1 MVFFSSSTVLKCEVI
16 LSNASSGKPHCYKI
30 YHRRTVGPQLHMYS
44 LMNQNYYSVEF
55 DGHIVYLQPNHLI
68 GLKQHYLRL
77 SFLTIT
83 DLLKVRRDVMP
94 AVKKNREQLKH
105 NNFYTEMLT
114 TALASKGDSGTT
126 RKTADQMENII
137 DIRYL
142 RKHCVLIIHRS
153 VDDS

>member
-1 MVFFSSSTVLKCEVI
+1 V
-16 LSNASSGKPHCYKI
+16 
-30 YHRRTVGPQLHMYS
+30 R
-44 LMNQNYYSVEF
+44 
-55 DGHIVYLQPNHLI
+55 IVYLQPNHLI

-83 DLLKVRRDVMP
+83 DLLKVRREVKP
-94 AVKKNREQLKH
+94 AVKKNHEQLKH

-142 RKHCVLIIHRS
+142 RKHCVLTLS
-153 VDDS
+153 VLALQICRVASNGCHTNVPYL

>member
-1 MVFFSSSTVLKCEVI
+1 MK
-16 LSNASSGKPHCYKI
+16 
-30 YHRRTVGPQLHMYS
+30 
-44 LMNQNYYSVEF
+44 
-55 DGHIVYLQPNHLI
+55 
-68 GLKQHYLRL
+68 
-77 SFLTIT
+77 
-83 DLLKVRRDVMP
+83 P

-142 RKHCVLIIHRS
+142 RKYYVLIIHRPVNDFLVAPFCNIPWTPSSGDSIYSSFHFIYIALFFIS
-153 VDDS
+153 VYGSRWEEWSYCAQLNLRKNLII